1 MCHEWRRAIEQRC
14 IIEHQAVFRSDKCW
28 QHGEVG
34 SENVN
39 WGYRMTNWQNGWTT
53 APELNLLLCSALL
66 YSVVAGSSS

>member
-1 MCHEWRRAIEQRC
+1 M
-14 IIEHQAVFRSDKCW
+14 FRSDKCW

-53 APELNLLLCSALL
+53 APELNLLLCSALV
-66 YSVVAGSSS
+66 YSVVAGSTS

>member
-39 WGYRMTNWQNGWTT
+39 WGYRMTNWQ
-53 APELNLLLCSALL
+53 LLIQTEGRMVGQLPQS
-66 YSVVAGSSS
+66 